1 MSTRPSTFLTPE
13 QYLEIERKA
22 EYKSEYFGGQ
32 MFAMSGA
39 SREHNILST
48 TLSALLFPQLSGRSC
63 ELYAHDMRVQVA
75 HTGLYTYP
83 DVIVVCGQ
91 PHFTDEAVDTLL
103 NPTFV
108 AEVLS
113 PSTEAYD
120 RGRKFEHYR
129 SLESL
134 REYLL
139 VSQDRMHADLF
150 TRQPDGIWALRE
162 ASQSE
167 DTLEFRS
174 IACHISMAEL
184 YSRVTLPPAEP
195 TGLL

>member
-22 EYKSEYFGGQ
+22 ERKSEYFGGE

-39 SREHNILST
+39 SREHNILSVN
-48 TLSALLFPQLSGRSC
+48 LIAILHPQLRKRGC
-63 ELYAHDMRVQVA
+63 ELYTSDMRVRVT

-83 DVIVVCGQ
+83 DVIAVCGQ
-91 PHFTDEAVDTLL
+91 PRFIDDNVDTLV
-103 NPTFV
+103 NPTFL

-134 REYLL
+134 SEYLL
-139 VSQDRMHADLF
+139 VAQDRLHADLY
-150 TRQPDGIWALRE
+150 TRQTDGRWVLME
-162 ASQSE
+162 ANRAE
-167 DTLEFRS
+167 DKLELRS
-174 IACHISMAEL
+174 IACQISMADL
-184 YSRVTLPPAEP
+184 YETVPLPPATNP
-195 TGLL
+195 A